1 MSMERK
7 PLSVEAAV
15 NYLREECFSSIVF
28 DVDDTLYRRSDPYIR
43 AYHKCFQKHIRNE
56 NGWPTGI
63 ELYRTSRVY
72 VEEEYR
78 RRVLGEIDMEEM
90 LIRRTLRSFAACG
103 VCLTEEEA
111 LLFEEIYEQEQSH
124 IQLIPQFE
132 VLLDALAGSGQGVFL
147 GILTNGPLGHQK
159 RKIHALG
166 LARWIPEEHIVVSGD
181 IGVSKPD
188 LEAFR
193 IYERKCCVRPEN
205 TVMVGD
211 NLAADIQG
219 AEAAGWNAL
228 WVDAGIQ

>member
-56 NGWPTGI
+56 NGWPAGI
-63 ELYRTSRVY
+63 ELYQT
-72 VEEEYR
+72 
-78 RRVLGEIDMEEM
+78 
-90 LIRRTLRSFAACG
+90 RTLRSFAACG

-132 VLLDALAGSGQGVFL
+132 ALLDALAGSGQGVFL

>member
-1 MSMERK
+1 MERK

-43 AYHKCFQKHIRNE
+43 AYQKCFQKQIRDE
-56 NGWPTGI
+56 DGWPTGK

-72 VEEEYR
+72 VEEEYQ
-78 RRVLGEIDMEEM
+78 RRVLGEIDMKEM

-111 LLFEEIYEQEQSH
+111 LLFEENYEQEQSC

-132 VLLDALAGSGQGVFL
+132 EFLETIVRSGQDVFL
-147 GILTNGPLGHQK
+147 GILTNGPSEHQK
-159 RKIHALG
+159 HKIHALG
-166 LARWIPEEHIVVSGD
+166 LTKWIPKEHIVVSGD

-188 LEAFR
+188 LAAFR
-193 IYERKCCVRPEN
+193 IYEKKCSVRPEN
-205 TVMVGD
+205 TIMVGD
-211 NLAADIQG
+211 NLEADIQG
-219 AEAAGWNAL
+219 AKAAGWNAL
-228 WVDAGIQ
+228 WVETGIE

>member
-1 MSMERK
+1 MERK
-7 PLSVEAAV
+7 PLSAEAAV

-103 VCLTEEEA
+103 VCLTEKEA
-111 LLFEEIYEQEQSH
+111 LLFEEAYEREQSS
-124 IQLIPQFE
+124 IKLIPQFKAFFDTL
-132 VLLDALAGSGQGVFL
+132 VRSGQGVFL
-147 GILTNGPLGHQK
+147 GILTNGPSGHQK
-159 RKIHALG
+159 RKIHVLG

-188 LEAFR
+188 LKAFR
-193 IYERKCCVRPEN
+193 IYEKKCCVRPEN
-205 TVMVGD
+205 TIMVGD
-211 NLAADIQG
+211 NLEADIQG

-228 WVDAGIQ
+228 WVDVGIQ